1 VHKDRQLSNLKITD
15 VRAIL
20 TEPEPGSRFTV
31 VKIETSEPGL
41 YGLGCAS
48 LRTRPR
54 AVKAAIEDYL
64 RPFLIGK
71 DPADIEDIWQSAY
84 VSSYWRS
91 GPILNNA
98 LSGVDEALWDI
109 KGKVAGMPVY
119 DLIGGKARE
128 AAAVYAHASASTPQE
143 VEEQALSFIEDG
155 YHYVRIQVAT
165 PGFATYGASGGEGH
179 DRHPQDGP
187 QWITKKTEPF
197 DDRFGYAQRTGVYE
211 PKPYMRSAIALMD
224 RIRTNVGWEVELI
237 HDVHE
242 RLPTIL
248 AVEFA
253 KEVEQFKLFYLEDL
267 LPPHEGSWYER
278 VREQCATPMA
288 IGEIFNNPLEIV
300 PLIHGKLIDFV
311 RTRLSPIGGITPAR
325 KYAAMAELM
334 GVRTAFQGPGNVS
347 PVGQAAHLQVDL
359 NISNFGVQ
367 EEAIYSEKIQEIFPG
382 APTIKDGFMWS
393 NGKPGL
399 GIDINEEL
407 AAKYPHNHEG
417 GGHFDNVRR
426 ADGTVVRP

>member
-1 VHKDRQLSNLKITD
+1 
-15 VRAIL
+15 
-20 TEPEPGSRFTV
+20 
-31 VKIETSEPGL
+31 
-41 YGLGCAS
+41 
-48 LRTRPR
+48 
-54 AVKAAIEDYL
+54 
-64 RPFLIGK
+64 
-71 DPADIEDIWQSAY
+71 
-84 VSSYWRS
+84 
-91 GPILNNA
+91 
-98 LSGVDEALWDI
+98 
-109 KGKVAGMPVY
+109 
-119 DLIGGKARE
+119 
-128 AAAVYAHASASTPQE
+128 
-143 VEEQALSFIEDG
+143 
-155 YHYVRIQVAT
+155 
-165 PGFATYGASGGEGH
+165 
-179 DRHPQDGP
+179 
-187 QWITKKTEPF
+187 
-197 DDRFGYAQRTGVYE
+197 
-211 PKPYMRSAIALMD
+211 
-224 RIRTNVGWEVELI
+224 
-237 HDVHE
+237 
-242 RLPTIL
+242 
-248 AVEFA
+248 
-253 KEVEQFKLFYLEDL
+253 
-267 LPPHEGSWYER
+267 
-278 VREQCATPMA
+278 MA

-311 RTRLSPIGGITPAR
+311 RTRLSPIGGLTPAR

>member
-1 VHKDRQLSNLKITD
+1 MSNLKITD

-31 VKIETSEPGL
+31 VKVETSEPGL

-128 AAAVYAHASASTPQE
+128 AAAVYAHASATTPQE
-143 VEEQALSFIEDG
+143 VEEQALSFVEEG

-187 QWITKKTEPF
+187 QWITQKTEPF
-197 DDRFGYAQRTGVYE
+197 DDRFAYAQRTGVYE

-248 AVEFA
+248 AVDFA

-367 EEAIYSEKIQEIFPG
+367 EEAIYSEKILEIFPG
-382 APTIKDGFMWS
+382 APTIRDGFMWS